1 MREGGEEIGSIWR
14 RPACFGWGWSG
25 WAGLARPVMLVP
37 CYVIAQSRT
46 EYSVQSAE
54 YPERSEAWTL
64 LRAGLSGRRTDRVLF
79 RSPPSMIHSSASSS
93 PYKAITVPVLAL
105 PLTHS
110 WLCRMNLGPLLSTDF

>member
-1 MREGGEEIGSIWR
+1 MREGGGGGNWVNLAP
-14 RPACFGWGWSG
+14 PACFGWGWSG

-46 EYSVQSAE
+46 EYSVQS
-54 YPERSEAWTL
+54 TL
-64 LRAGLSGRRTDRVLF
+64 NAPRLGHLCELGSGRRTDRVLF

-93 PYKAITVPVLAL
+93 PYKAITVPVFAL